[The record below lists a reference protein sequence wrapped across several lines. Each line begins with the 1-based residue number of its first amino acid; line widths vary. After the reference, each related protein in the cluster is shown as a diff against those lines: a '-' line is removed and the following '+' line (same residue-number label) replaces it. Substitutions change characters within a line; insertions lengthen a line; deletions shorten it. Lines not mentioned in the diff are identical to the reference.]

1 MCRTSAEGGAHMC
14 STSAE
19 GGAHMCR
26 ISAEG
31 GAHMCRTS
39 AEGGAHICRTSAE
52 GGAHMHLVHLYVN
65 TYTRMSS
72 ALNRRSALEWFE
84 CGNAIEIRNGIMFDF
99 YPGLPHLYLSI
110 VYTHYQYMQCV
121 AAVVFW
127 Q

>member
-1 MCRTSAEGGAHMC
+1 
-14 STSAE
+14 
-19 GGAHMCR
+19 
-26 ISAEG
+26 
-31 GAHMCRTS
+31 MCRTS

-99 YPGLPHLYLSI
+99 YPGLPHMYSWFHKPGVHI
-110 VYTHYQYMQCV
+110 VVTV
-121 AAVVFW
+121 KVEWIA
-127 Q
+127 